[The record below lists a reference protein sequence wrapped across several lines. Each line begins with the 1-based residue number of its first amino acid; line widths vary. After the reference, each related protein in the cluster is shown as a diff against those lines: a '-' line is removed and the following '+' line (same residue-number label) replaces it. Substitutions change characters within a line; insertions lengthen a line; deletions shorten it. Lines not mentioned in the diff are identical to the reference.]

1 MADLTITAANV
12 VKYDG
17 ARTTIG
23 TAGETITAG
32 QTLYRK
38 AEDGKLYK
46 ADASTAA
53 KATCVGI
60 ALNDAAANQP
70 VVYLT
75 AGGINPGATVVVGTI
90 YGVTDT
96 GGGIGPISEREAGD
110 YISILGVATTT
121 SRINVVLSISGV
133 AIPV

>member
-46 ADASTAA
+46 ADDSSATKAA
-53 KATCVGI
+53 CVGV
-60 ALNDAAANQP
+60 ALNGAAANQP
-70 VVYLT
+70 VVYAT
-75 AGGINPGATVVVGTI
+75 AGGLNPGAAVAIGTI

-96 GGGIGPISEREAGD
+96 AGGIGPISERTSGD
-110 YISILGVATTT
+110 YITTIGVATTT